1 LRWNQAILIAFL
13 LLSVGTAYA
22 AEETAA
28 EAEAKADGLATL
40 GLGLGIG
47 LTVGLAAVGAGL
59 AIGHTGAAAIGAIA
73 EKPEMATW
81 GLIIVALAE
90 GIALYGLVIGFML
103 IGKL

>member
-1 LRWNQAILIAFL
+1 MRLNKGILIAFL
-13 LLSVGTAYA
+13 LLTVGTAFA
-22 AEETAA
+22 Q
-28 EAEAKADGLATL
+28 EAEVARSEGLKSL

-47 LTVGLAAVGAGL
+47 LTVGLAAVGAGF

>member
-1 LRWNQAILIAFL
+1 MRWNKGLLIAFL
-13 LLSVGTAYA
+13 LLSVGTVFAQ
-22 AEETAA
+22 
-28 EAEAKADGLATL
+28 EADLTKSEGLKTL

-47 LTVGLAAVGAGL
+47 LTVGLAAVGAGF

>member
-1 LRWNQAILIAFL
+1 MRWNKGILVAFL
-13 LLSVGTAYA
+13 LLSVGTVFAQE
-22 AEETAA
+22 AEEART
-28 EAEAKADGLATL
+28 EGLMSL

>member
-1 LRWNQAILIAFL
+1 MRWNIGILVAFL
-13 LLSVGTAYA
+13 LLSVGTALA
-22 AEETAA
+22 QEAQMMETKSD
-28 EAEAKADGLATL
+28 EGLKAL

-47 LTVGLAAVGAGL
+47 LTVGLAAVGAGF